1 MLPRLDGYFN
11 LWTHVIEPSMSF
23 FEMLYAM
30 KWRLAKW
37 LLFVSCS
44 MCLTLNVKGQ
54 KGCEEPH
61 SPTPWNVTGKMH
73 DTPQLIGLLF
83 CRCLLE
89 VGSLFPTKRM
99 TLWMSPNWHI
109 IPICRKVL
117 CRKKCTIIFPPSL
130 KKSFGKS
137 EPTLFYS
144 WCVLAFRDAFSF
156 ILWYSL
162 LVCRLQ

>member
-1 MLPRLDGYFN
+1 
-11 LWTHVIEPSMSF
+11 
-23 FEMLYAM
+23 MLYAM

-83 CRCLLE
+83 YRCLLE

-99 TLWMSPNWHI
+99 TLWMLPKLTFYANLLRRNVSE
-109 IPICRKVL
+109 KVNNSS
-117 CRKKCTIIFPPSL
+117 ISL
-130 KKSFGKS
+130 KKVFWLQWQKWAYPILSLMCFSF
-137 EPTLFYS
+137 S
-144 WCVLAFRDAFSF
+144 WCLFLYTLVFSF
-156 ILWYSL
+156 SL
-162 LVCRLQ
+162 SSSVERLVEGGSY